1 MKLNFLDKLDTAIF
15 KHVNPNHRPISGFI
29 FWEAFIGSA
38 IIALVVFVLQMCNIS
53 NKTIDILTAVALLGL
68 VGWVFKRALLTLG
81 AFSGWGGRIMYSL
94 YLLFLIYLAF
104 TIAMWMVLIALAGLF
119 IYGIFKI
126 FFSGGSSSPSRKSH
140 QEEKPEDEYAGT
152 VVDENGYER
161 KLKDHGFGTY
171 RDDKGDYWKR
181 NSDGSVSRDNS

>member
-1 MKLNFLDKLDTAIF
+1 MKLIFLDKLDTAIF
-15 KHVNPNHRPISGFI
+15 KHVNPNHRPMSVFI
-29 FWEAFIGSA
+29 FWEAFIGSV

-68 VGWVFKRALLTLG
+68 VGWVFKRALPTLG

-126 FFSGGSSSPSRKSH
+126 FFSSGSSSPSRRSQ

-152 VVDENGYER
+152 VIDENGYER
-161 KLKDHGFGTY
+161 KLRDHGFGTY

-181 NSDGSVSRDNS
+181 NSDGTVSRDNS